1 MLGRS
6 RDRDR
11 GRGYGVEGFDLLY
24 QEATLYLNGVGPFHW
39 LDFVNDRALYA
50 GNDAGNL
57 TGATGYSFSRASAGT
72 YTTAG
77 GTVSSFASGALRRS
91 DRGVLIEGART
102 NLCPRSQEFDNAS
115 WTKTGVTTTANTT
128 AAPDGT
134 TTADTV
140 TETATTGLHF
150 TLTAAPTA
158 TGLNCYSVYGKLAS
172 GTRYLQIRPYGLGS
186 VAYANFDLSS
196 GVVVPGG
203 TGGLQLVS
211 TSIEALANGWYR
223 CVMVANHAIAS
234 PGIYIGPSAGTAE
247 NAPYT
252 GDGTSGLHL
261 WGAQLEAGGFPS
273 SYVPTEAASVVRAGS
288 AYLSATTSGLDSAVS
303 MWAQALFPV
312 TTGAVQTIAQFD
324 DGTADNRLILRRNA
338 SGDAEMELITAGASQ
353 GIVTGGAMSNNT
365 IHKIACSATTNALRL
380 ALNGTSATP
389 DTSAT
394 MPTGLVNI
402 RVGAG
407 VSIAL
412 PSFGYH
418 PRWAMFNSALSG
430 AQLETVTGS

>member
-91 DRGVLIEGART
+91 DRGVLIEGERT
-102 NLCPRSQEFDNAS
+102 NLLLRSQEFDSAS
-115 WTKTGVTTTANTT
+115 WTQFAGTVTADQT

-134 TTADTV
+134 TTAD
-140 TETATTGLHF
+140 LF
-150 TLTAAPTA
+150 
-158 TGLNCYSVYGKLAS
+158 
-172 GTRYLQIRPYGLGS
+172 
-186 VAYANFDLSS
+186 
-196 GVVVPGG
+196 
-203 TGGLQLVS
+203 TGGLTGADVRQTVTADIGPVYS
-211 TSIEALANGWYR
+211 HSIYIKAGTARWIMINAFAGGPRKAWYDLQNGVVGATPTAGVTPGITALANGWFR
-223 CVMVANHAIAS
+223 LTLAADTAAS
-234 PGIYIGPSAGTAE
+234 ALFFIVRIVSADNAETGIDVNGLTAYI
-247 NAPYT
+247 
-252 GDGTSGLHL
+252 
-261 WGAQLEAGGFPS
+261 WGAQTELGAFAS
-273 SYVPTEAASVVRAGS
+273 SYILTTTASATRAGS
-288 AYLSATTSGLDSAVS
+288 AYLAATTSGLDSAVS
-303 MWAQALFPV
+303 MWSQVLFPAA
-312 TTGAVQTIAQFD
+312 TSAVQTIAQFD

-380 ALNGTSATP
+380 ALNGASATP